1 MLNSTPDGTG
11 SADVVQGTH
20 TDSRYRCL
28 SGTVKSRPVTHG
40 EG

>member
-1 MLNSTPDGTG
+1 MLNSTPDATR

-20 TDSRYRCL
+20 TDSRYGWL